1 MRARRIAAPRGARG
15 ASRGLQARAV
25 GRDPAVG
32 YGCAVL
38 LRYAHPGRA
47 LYYLPRG
54 ARPRGDH
61 LRARLARAE
70 AGGRT
75 LRPRAGGRP
84 GFGSLAACE
93 VRDRHPRRGHLRHR
107 LRARRGEPARP
118 CDLRLAGGGTRGLM
132 SASDPGRENM
142 LDGENVVLAYS
153 GGLDTSV
160 CLKWL
165 EERGA
170 KPYALYLDLGQ
181 GEPAGDVRSKALE
194 IGASDAFVRDARAEF
209 AEEYVAPAI
218 KANALYGGRYP
229 LFTALARPLI
239 AKKLV
244 EAAREVGATHIAHG
258 STGKGNDQVRFD
270 VTTASIAPD
279 LTVVAPVRDWNMNRP
294 EEIEYAREHGIPVP
308 VTRESPY
315 SVDANLWG
323 RSIEAGPLEDPDHEP
338 TEDVFELT
346 TAPEEAP
353 DEPRYVE
360 IGFQEGLPV
369 SLDGEELALVE
380 LIAQLNRVAGE
391 HGVGRIDMIEDRLVG
406 IKSREVYEAPAALA
420 IIQSH
425 RELETLT
432 LTKDVLR
439 FKSSVEQRY
448 AELTYDGL
456 WFTPLKTALDAFIEE
471 TQKTV
476 TGTVRLKLFKGSSP
490 VAGRTAPQ
498 ALYNKDLATY
508 DPNSTFDEA
517 SAAGFIA
524 LWGLPARQWAGVNGG
539 IEDPSS
545 IESKLQG

>member
-1 MRARRIAAPRGARG
+1 
-15 ASRGLQARAV
+15 
-25 GRDPAVG
+25 
-32 YGCAVL
+32 
-38 LRYAHPGRA
+38 
-47 LYYLPRG
+47 
-54 ARPRGDH
+54 
-61 LRARLARAE
+61 
-70 AGGRT
+70 
-75 LRPRAGGRP
+75 
-84 GFGSLAACE
+84 
-93 VRDRHPRRGHLRHR
+93 
-107 LRARRGEPARP
+107 
-118 CDLRLAGGGTRGLM
+118 M
-132 SASDPGRENM
+132 SASDLQGGNV
-142 LDGENVVLAYS
+142 LDGKKVVLAYS

-165 EERGA
+165 AQRGA
-170 KPYALYLDLGQ
+170 TPYALYLDLGQ
-181 GEPAGDVRSKALE
+181 GEPAGDVKEKALE
-194 IGASDAFVRDARAEF
+194 IGAADAFIRDARAEF
-209 AEEYVAPAI
+209 AGEYVAPAI
-218 KANALYGGRYP
+218 KANALYGGKYP
-229 LFTALARPLI
+229 LFTALGRPLI

-308 VTRESPY
+308 VTKESPY

-346 TAPEEAP
+346 AAPEDAP

-360 IGFQEGLPV
+360 IGFEGGLPT
-369 SLDGEELALVE
+369 SLDSERLPLVE
-380 LIAQLNRVAGE
+380 LIAELNGIAGG
-391 HGVGRIDMIEDRLVG
+391 HGVGRVDMIEDRLVG
-406 IKSREVYEAPAALA
+406 IKSREIYEAPAALV
-420 IIQSH
+420 IIQAH

-439 FKSSVEQRY
+439 FKTSVEQRY

-456 WFTPLKTALDAFIEE
+456 WFTPLKSALDAFIGE

-476 TGTVRLKLFKGSSP
+476 TGTVRLKLYKGSST
-490 VAGRTAPQ
+490 VTGRTAPH
-498 ALYNKDLATY
+498 ALYSKDLATY

-517 SAAGFIA
+517 AAAGFIT

-539 IEDPSS
+539 IEEYQPHNQPD
-545 IESKLQG
+545 SKS